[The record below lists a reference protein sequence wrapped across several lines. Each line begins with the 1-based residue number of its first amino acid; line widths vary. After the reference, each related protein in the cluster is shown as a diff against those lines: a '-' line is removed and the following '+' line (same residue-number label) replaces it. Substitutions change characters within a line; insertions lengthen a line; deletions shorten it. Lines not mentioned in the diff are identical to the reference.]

1 MPLSTVCRGEL
12 MTPVL
17 RVEDLHHTYLPGTPF
32 ETVSLQGVNMEV
44 QEGEIV
50 AIIGP
55 TGSGKSTLIQ
65 HFNGLISPQRGS
77 VTVLGQDLRDHDL
90 DIKPLRRQVG
100 MIFQTPEQQL
110 FEQYVGDDIA
120 FGPRNFGLDAAEVRQ
135 RVKRAMEMVGLG
147 FEDFKDRLTFSLSGG
162 EMRKVAIAGVLA
174 LEPKILVFDEPTSGL
189 DPATAS
195 EFLAKIRELRDLE
208 KVTIIIVSHNME
220 SVAQLADRI
229 YVIVQGQSVLE
240 GTPQQIFSQSGQIR
254 DYGLDTPQIT
264 QVMQGLRS
272 CGRPVR
278 ADLLSVREAEEEICR
293 CFDLTERQVDH

>member
-1 MPLSTVCRGEL
+1 

-32 ETVSLQGVNMEV
+32 EAVSLQGVNMEV

-90 DIKPLRRQVG
+90 DIKRLRRQVG

-174 LEPKILVFDEPTSGL
+174 LEPRILVFDEPTSGL